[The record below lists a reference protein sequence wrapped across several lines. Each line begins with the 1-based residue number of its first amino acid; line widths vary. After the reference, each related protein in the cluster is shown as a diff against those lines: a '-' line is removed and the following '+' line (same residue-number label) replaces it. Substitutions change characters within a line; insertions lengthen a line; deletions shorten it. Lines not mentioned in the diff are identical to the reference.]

1 MIFQL
6 IFMSFKHFAECR
18 FFLEPQNINFKR
30 QGFSIESQVLDL
42 NDSCERSSPKH
53 DFVDFSLKMSS
64 PGDNLTLYVYL
75 VPKIDKINVQTAL
88 ESVHITD
95 FLFYFHNKIQRQI
108 IPLLKALIKSFLNQ
122 KRSWAF

>member
-18 FFLEPQNINFKR
+18 FFLEPQNISLKR

-42 NDSCERSSPKH
+42 NDSFERSSPKH

-64 PGDNLTLYVYL
+64 PGDNLTICINLISKL
-75 VPKIDKINVQTAL
+75 HKIKAQSVV
-88 ESVHITD
+88 ESV
-95 FLFYFHNKIQRQI
+95 QI
-108 IPLLKALIKSFLNQ
+108 RRI
-122 KRSWAF
+122 

>member
-42 NDSCERSSPKH
+42 NDTCERSSPKH
-53 DFVDFSLKMSS
+53 DCDNSSFKKSS
-64 PGDNLTLYVYL
+64 PGDNLTIYDYPI
-75 VPKIDKINVQTAL
+75 PKIHKIKAQTAV
-88 ESVHITD
+88 ESV
-95 FLFYFHNKIQRQI
+95 QI
-108 IPLLKALIKSFLNQ
+108 GRI
-122 KRSWAF
+122 